1 MFLKSNTT
9 LVIANNAFVI
19 PLHRQSR
26 VASLF
31 VFDHKYPGHAL
42 NSDSVVLSSGVQVP
56 DVALNCFAL
65 HPVTLIS
72 IFKLIALRLLS
83 SLLLQSIGSYRS
95 RFQII
100 QQLQQYVL
108 CSNLS
113 VYITTRNVS
122 DSECSAS
129 KFSRKLYTIFVTHS
143 PFV

>member
-83 SLLLQSIGSYRS
+83 SLLLQSIEAVFRS
-95 RFQII
+95 SSSFNSTFYALI
-100 QQLQQYVL
+100 YL
-108 CSNLS
+108 CISRLEMCPILNALPPS
-113 VYITTRNVS
+113 SQENSTRY
-122 DSECSAS
+122 
-129 KFSRKLYTIFVTHS
+129 L
-143 PFV
+143 